1 MKGLCNQLYFVG
13 ETRQWQCRSQR
24 IQKKVFAKSF
34 CMRLL
39 SYSILYHILH
49 FSVHKIFFTFIASEP
64 LSVSYIIAIA
74 ARWTKSV
81 KFTLSIA
88 VHTGVLAKNHIWLV
102 ATRKKKIG
110 EQLKGKWR
118 GPLLVR
124 AALNAAFLGC
134 NW

>member
-1 MKGLCNQLYFVG
+1 MQS
-13 ETRQWQCRSQR
+13 RSQR

-39 SYSILYHILH
+39 SYSILHYILH
-49 FSVHKIFFTFIASEP
+49 FSVHKIFFTFITSES

-88 VHTGVLAKNHIWLV
+88 VHTGALTKNHFWLMG
-102 ATRKKKIG
+102 TQKKRIG
-110 EQLKGKWR
+110 EQL
-118 GPLLVR
+118 
-124 AALNAAFLGC
+124 NYS
-134 NW
+134 

>member
-1 MKGLCNQLYFVG
+1 MQS
-13 ETRQWQCRSQR
+13 RSQR

-39 SYSILYHILH
+39 SYSILYYILH
-49 FSVHKIFFTFIASEP
+49 FSVHKTFFTFITSES
-64 LSVSYIIAIA
+64 LSVSYIIIIV

-81 KFTLSIA
+81 KFTLWMA

-134 NW
+134 N